1 MTKNNLYT
9 YKSQDMKTKPT
20 EVISLKQCKGVKSAE
35 DETKKD
41 FSFRIDLG
49 SIVFYFHSETTEQ
62 KEKWIGV
69 ISKAR
74 VSSCR
79 SHPRQADDKPEDRDP
94 VGRGRR

>member
-1 MTKNNLYT
+1 
-9 YKSQDMKTKPT
+9 MKTKPT

-49 SIVFYFHSETTEQ
+49 NIVFYFHSETTEQ

-69 ISKAR
+69 ISKNLNPN
-74 VSSCR
+74 
-79 SHPRQADDKPEDRDP
+79 SHALGKQMINPNT
-94 VGRGRR
+94 VT

>member
-9 YKSQDMKTKPT
+9 YKTQDMKTKPT

-49 SIVFYFHSETTEQ
+49 NIVFYFHSETTEQ

-69 ISKAR
+69 ISKSR
-74 VSSCR
+74 FPVPLT
-79 SHPRQADDKPEDRDP
+79 PR
-94 VGRGRR
+94 

>member
-1 MTKNNLYT
+1 MTKNSLYT

-20 EVISLKQCKGVKSAE
+20 ETISLKQCKGVKSAE

-69 ISKAR
+69 ISKWLWPAT
-74 VSSCR
+74 
-79 SHPRQADDKPEDRDP
+79 
-94 VGRGRR
+94 